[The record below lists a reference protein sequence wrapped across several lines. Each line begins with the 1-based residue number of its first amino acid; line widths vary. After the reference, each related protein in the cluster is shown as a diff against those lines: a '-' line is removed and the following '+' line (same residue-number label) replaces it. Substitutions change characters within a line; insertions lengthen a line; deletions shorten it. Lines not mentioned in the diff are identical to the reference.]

1 MVSLA
6 TISYVS
12 PYKCLLLSYLQ
23 ALFCQEKIVCRC
35 LLNKIQKIPL
45 IGLFRY
51 INLSKIIKRLRTFQQ
66 DAKRKFSI
74 GSKKRILFHHFFS
87 LNKINMRP
95 WMRRCCSPRTS
106 INERASNH
114 WGPAANERHQLAQGQ
129 DAKLKYLTECRPLC
143 QCFVICERFADDKTH
158 MYIEIN
164 FLE

>member
-1 MVSLA
+1 MEVKQTAHDRYNEESIYRNCEHMVSLV

-74 GSKKRILFHHFFS
+74 GSKKGFYVTIFFS

-95 WMRRCCSPRTS
+95 
-106 INERASNH
+106 
-114 WGPAANERHQLAQGQ
+114 
-129 DAKLKYLTECRPLC
+129 
-143 QCFVICERFADDKTH
+143 
-158 MYIEIN
+158 
-164 FLE
+164 